1 MTMRFFAKAAAIA
14 GTAVLLF
21 GQTFALAEDVTIK
34 NLVRAESDTMI
45 RANMAA
51 YNIGLGQLIHERNPV
66 SAEGPQPIIRAN
78 QDTLYSAVMLDLS
91 KPAKITLPEAGG
103 RFQSMLVISQDHYNF
118 VESSPGTYKL
128 TEEEVGTRF
137 AFVLFRTFVNVAD
150 PDDIVAARAAQ
161 DGIALSGGG
170 DGPFEAPDWDL
181 ESLTEARKA
190 INDLASAVGF
200 DASRAFGRKD
210 EVDPI
215 DHMVGAIAGWA
226 GQPASTATAII
237 DSVDSNDGET
247 PYVVTVKDVPV
258 DAFWSITV
266 YNADGYLEPNKLSRN
281 SYNNTSATPN
291 DDGSYTLH
299 FGGCDDG
306 RVNCIPITP
315 GWNYAIRL
323 YKPRPEIVDG
333 SWTFPQIVKAD

>member
-1 MTMRFFAKAAAIA
+1 MRFFVKVAAIV
-14 GTAVLLF
+14 GTAAQLF
-21 GQTFALAEDVTIK
+21 GPTLALAEDVTIK

-51 YNIGLGQLIHERNPV
+51 YKIGLGQLIHERQPV
-66 SAEGPQPIIRAN
+66 SAERPQPIIRAN

-91 KPAKITLPEAGG
+91 EPVKITLPEARG

-137 AFVLFRTFVNVAD
+137 TFVLFRTFVNVAD
-150 PDDIVAARAAQ
+150 PDDLDAAHAAQ
-161 DGIALSGGG
+161 DGIVLSGGG

-181 ESLTEARKA
+181 ESLAAARKA
-190 INDLASAVGF
+190 VNDLASAVGF
-200 DASRAFGRKD
+200 DASRAYGRKD

-215 DHMVGAIAGWA
+215 DHMIGAIAGWA
-226 GQPASTATAII
+226 GQPASTATGII

-247 PYVVTVKDVPV
+247 PYKVTVGDVPV

-266 YNADGYLEPNKLSRN
+266 YNADGYLEPNELGRN
-281 SYNNTSATPN
+281 SFNNTSATPN

-306 RVNCIPITP
+306 RLNCIPITP
-315 GWNYAIRL
+315 GWNYTIRL

-333 SWTFPQIVKAD
+333 SWTFPEIVKTD